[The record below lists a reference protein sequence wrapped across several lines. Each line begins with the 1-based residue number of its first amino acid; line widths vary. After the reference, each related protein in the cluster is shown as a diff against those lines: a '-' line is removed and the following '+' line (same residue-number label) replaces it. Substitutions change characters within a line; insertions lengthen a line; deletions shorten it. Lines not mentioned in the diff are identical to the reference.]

1 MQPIIDEHTPFDLSE
16 VNISL
21 QEQSCDLM
29 IRDGHV
35 HAINR
40 AQQELHICLVADL
53 SELSF
58 AQFLE
63 RLNEAVKWSLEHVLL

>member
-1 MQPIIDEHTPFDLSE
+1 MQPIIDEHTPLDLSE
-16 VNISL
+16 VDIL
-21 QEQSCDLM
+21 LLEQGCDLM

-35 HAINR
+35 HAITR

-53 SELSF
+53 SELSP

-63 RLNEAVKWSLEHVLL
+63 RLNEAVRWSLEHVLL

>member
-1 MQPIIDEHTPFDLSE
+1 MQPIIDEHTPLDLSE
-16 VNISL
+16 VDILL

-35 HAINR
+35 HAITR

-53 SELSF
+53 SKLSP

-63 RLNEAVKWSLEHVLL
+63 RLKEAVKWSLEHVLM

>member
-1 MQPIIDEHTPFDLSE
+1 MQPIIDEHAPLNLSG
-16 VNISL
+16 VDILL
-21 QEQSCDLM
+21 QEQGCDLM

-35 HAINR
+35 HAITR

-53 SELSF
+53 SELSP

-63 RLNEAVKWSLEHVLL
+63 RLNKAVKWSLEHILL

>member
-1 MQPIIDEHTPFDLSE
+1 MQPIIDEHTPLDLSE
-16 VNISL
+16 VDILL
-21 QEQSCDLM
+21 QEQSCNLM

-35 HAINR
+35 HAITR

-53 SELSF
+53 SELSP
-58 AQFLE
+58 AQFLK